1 MAEPGDPHE
10 EGEEERPS
18 FFQDI
23 FQTRYREVTLSA
35 LILALIIGVIM
46 NAAITYAGLKIGFT
60 IGGSAIAA
68 VLGFGVLRGIL
79 RKGTILETNLAQT
92 CASAINTS
100 NSGIIFTVPVLFLLG
115 IQLSFWDLEFWLI
128 TLACVAGAVLGAAFI
143 IPLRK
148 QMIDIDRLRFPT
160 GTGVAVILKSPGA
173 GAKKSIVLLA
183 GILLAAV
190 IYLPVALPQIKS
202 PASPDHLQDLFEKE
216 QISWADVERTQAI
229 ARWIEDEKI
238 PDAIIK
244 RGEIVEE
251 LAQARRALAEQTERA
266 ERKKTKARIEGI
278 ENRLAMSGAGPL
290 FGDRLCR
297 TAAKIARG
305 EEDAGFAALRDT
317 ALGWAKQGLPGYA
330 DLQVRLPA
338 TEMAGSPARDQN
350 GDGNREPVLTLLV
363 DQDRN
368 GRADLILT
376 DETFDLGRFL
386 GLPDQYQL
394 VFAIAPFALGAGF
407 ITGAAGLFVLA
418 GGILAFFVLTPLA
431 WSYGWLPQN
440 LEAWQAPGYAF
451 GSFNR
456 PLGIGLLLG
465 GALMGV
471 AASLP
476 AIKAALG
483 SVAKVGQ
490 VKSRGSREE
499 LPFRV
504 VTIAILGAI
513 LLLFLAADWIGGRP
527 LNDKCPVTGDEIVVH
542 ASVETPKT
550 SYQGYTI
557 AFADQQASDTWEK
570 SWDDSQRDTFLATY
584 DAKPGWLAGLNPHLR
599 SLIIALVGALWIW
612 FAGIIIAQCTGMTDW
627 SPISGMALLTVVL
640 IMLLAGTG
648 AVVGA
653 VLIGAA
659 LCVAITLAADMM
671 QDLRT
676 GHLVGAQPRRQQVM
690 ELLVVGIGPAVSMI
704 VILVIAQV
712 NMKNYGVALGPETPT
727 VAPQAQALQ
736 AVITGVQGGEM
747 PYALYGFG
755 ALLGAVLGLGA
766 FSGLGVLVG
775 LSMYL
780 PFMYIA
786 TYGIGCVV
794 QMIMKRLLGTS
805 WTEEWGVPFAA
816 GLIVGEAI
824 LALVINLIVLA
835 QG

>member
-1 MAEPGDPHE
+1 MAEPGE
-10 EGEEERPS
+10 TREGEEEGSPT
-18 FFQDI
+18 FFEDV

-35 LILALIIGVIM
+35 IVFAFVIGVVM

-115 IQLSFWDLEFWLI
+115 IQLSFWDLDFWLI
-128 TLACVAGAVLGAAFI
+128 TLACIAGAVLGAAFI

-183 GILLAAV
+183 GILLAAI

-202 PASPDHLQDLFEKE
+202 PASTDHLQELFDKG
-216 QISWADVERTQAI
+216 QISWTDVERTRAI
-229 ARWIEDEKI
+229 AGWIEGQSI
-238 PDAIIK
+238 PNAVVV
-244 RGEIVEE
+244 RGRIVEE
-251 LAQARRALAEQTERA
+251 LAQARLALAGETQRA
-266 ERKKTKARIEGI
+266 ERKKTKARIAEI
-278 ENRLAMSGAGPL
+278 EKRLAEAKVGPL
-290 FGDRLCR
+290 FGDQLCR
-297 TAAKIARG
+297 TAALVASG
-305 EEDAGFAALRDT
+305 EEATGYAALRDT

-330 DLQVRLPA
+330 DLQVRLSA
-338 TEMAGSPARDQN
+338 TPEAGAAPMDQN
-350 GDGNREPVLTLLV
+350 GDGIAEPVLTKRV
-363 DQDRN
+363 DQDRD
-368 GRADLILT
+368 GRADLLLT
-376 DETFDLGRFL
+376 DETFDVGRWL
-386 GLPDQYQL
+386 GLPDQFQL

-471 AASLP
+471 VASLP

-483 SVAKVGQ
+483 SVAKAGKVMRK
-490 VKSRGSREE
+490 KSSEE
-499 LPFRV
+499 LSFRV
-504 VTIAILGAI
+504 VVVAILGAI
-513 LLLFLAADWIGGRP
+513 LLLFFAADWIGRKP
-527 LNDKCPVTGDEIVVH
+527 LNDKCPVTGDEIVAQ
-542 ASVETPKT
+542 ASADTPT
-550 SYQGYTI
+550 STYQGYTI
-557 AFADQQASDTWEK
+557 AFADQQAHDTWDK
-570 SWDDSQRDTFLATY
+570 SWDDSKRDAFLATY
-584 DAKPGWLAGLNPHLR
+584 DAKPGWLAGLSPHLR
-599 SLIIALVGALWIW
+599 ALIIALVGALWIW

-640 IMLLAGTG
+640 IMLLAGSG

-690 ELLVVGIGPAVSMI
+690 ELLVVGIGPGVSMI
-704 VILVIAQV
+704 VILVIASV
-712 NMKNYGVALGPETPT
+712 NLKNFGVPLGPGTPT
-727 VAPQAQALQ
+727 AAPQAQALQ

-780 PFMYIA
+780 PFMFIA

-794 QMIMKRLLGTS
+794 QMIMKRFLGSS

-824 LALVINLIVLA
+824 LALIINLIVLA